1 MKSKTRQKV
10 KVENSPPVP
19 TPDREALIQ
28 AYEDFARQYN
38 GLEDTTLGQY
48 TFELKPFFDWLYLET
63 APKQLNEIKL
73 AHLRKFFSEHGKP
86 RMYSPMRS
94 FLYFCHVM
102 DYMER
107 DLRYAVPVVRR
118 YALPG
123 VPFVLGDEDVDALL
137 AGIDRTRPEGKRDY
151 AMIQVMNHYGIR
163 GAQVRWMKLD
173 DLLWRQNLIM
183 IRPAKGGTA
192 VDHPLLPAVGNAVL
206 DYICNARSQSDDY
219 QEVFLTCQ
227 EPVKPLAQSTLSM
240 IVARWLRRT
249 RIDLPDTA
257 RKGSHLFRH
266 RFASKMLD
274 CGVAL
279 EQIADMLGHRNL
291 NSTMIYTKIDFKKL
305 VEIAQEWPEVIL

>member
-10 KVENSPPVP
+10 KVENSPPAP

-38 GLEDTTLGQY
+38 GLEETTLGQY
-48 TFELKPFFDWLYLET
+48 TFQLKPFFDWLFET
-63 APKQLNEIKL
+63 TPKQLNEIDFC
-73 AHLRKFFSEHGKP
+73 HLLDFFLEHGKSSI
-86 RMYSPMRS
+86 YGPMRS
-94 FLYFCHVM
+94 FLNFCHVM
-102 DYMER
+102 GYMDR
-107 DLRYAVPVVRR
+107 DLKFAVPMVRKT
-118 YALPG
+118 ALAG
-123 VPFVLGDEDVDALL
+123 VPFVLDDEDVDTLL
-137 AGIDRTRPEGKRDY
+137 AGIDRSAPEGKRDY
-151 AMIQVMNHYGIR
+151 AMLQVMNHYGIR
-163 GAQVRWMKLD
+163 GVQVRQMKLD
-173 DLLWRQNLIM
+173 DLLWRQSLIM

-206 DYICNARSQSDDY
+206 DYIRNARPQSDDY

-227 EPVKPLAQSTLSM
+227 EPVKPLAQSTLTM
-240 IVARWLRRT
+240 IVARRLRRAK
-249 RIDLPDTA
+249 IDLPDTA

-305 VEIAQEWPEVIL
+305 VVIAQEWPEVIS